1 MAPSTDAHCW
11 GHEAS
16 LVGGE
21 SYCNSMIEPGTHGI
35 PSDACSDQSV
45 WAEHRI
51 VHCHEGKVQRY
62 CNSGYVLRRTAG
74 DVSRGSQCDE
84 KTEFQPTTQAACQE
98 AARKMNRG
106 FEVVNWGSNGPK
118 CFVDARPN
126 QNGVVNVKARWNG
139 AGTLASNWD
148 GDSLGSLAVCTVA
161 AAWLDDYLK
170 LTVLAATLSETNG
183 DSSACIDGELDT
195 FCSTGPTQTSSPSL
209 VLDLGATHQVSH
221 VKLYNRRDCC
231 QSHLGYYTISYRV
244 ASGDGW
250 TQCAGDRAAANALGP
265 LQHACPHQARYVK
278 VELPGA
284 EGRILELAE
293 VEVWGPFSSMCPIT
307 RSFCT
312 RSPSLP
318 DNCNCGDCG
327 YPACGD
333 CDCDAYGD
341 TSCCYSS
348 WEGGQPTA
356 TPSTSCLDSWAVGLT
371 YIGDIVRDKAK
382 CRDASL
388 ELCGTA
394 YRRRSD
400 GTYAR
405 CEVSSGQCSTINE
418 RSMEGGT
425 LDEGGKLR
433 FTCHQPAPSV
443 PFVVRPSPLEL
454 SPRHRPAPPLSRLRR
469 YPLPPPLSPAPTPG
483 DGCPSACTAR
493 RSPPNP

>member
-1 MAPSTDAHCW
+1 MLIFTCLSHAVRTALPSGCSPDGASSTEPMPPTLCIADDSKCSSVADDCCACDASIGQTTCGLSMPGWEEPATCRDGYVAVPTPGADGGMHGNPSCEYSCYPP
-11 GHEAS
+11 GCDSS
-16 LVGGE
+16 LV
-21 SYCNSMIEPGTHGI
+21 Y
-35 PSDACSDQSV
+35 V
-45 WAEHRI
+45 AEH
-51 VHCHEGKVQRY
+51 
-62 CNSGYVLRRTAG
+62 L
-74 DVSRGSQCDE
+74 
-84 KTEFQPTTQAACQE
+84 
-98 AARKMNRG
+98 
-106 FEVVNWGSNGPK
+106 
-118 CFVDARPN
+118 
-126 QNGVVNVKARWNG
+126 
-139 AGTLASNWD
+139 
-148 GDSLGSLAVCTVA
+148 
-161 AAWLDDYLK
+161 
-170 LTVLAATLSETNG
+170 
-183 DSSACIDGELDT
+183 
-195 FCSTGPTQTSSPSL
+195 
-209 VLDLGATHQVSH
+209 
-221 VKLYNRRDCC
+221 
-231 QSHLGYYTISYRV
+231 
-244 ASGDGW
+244 
-250 TQCAGDRAAANALGP
+250 
-265 LQHACPHQARYVK
+265 
-278 VELPGA
+278 
-284 EGRILELAE
+284 
-293 VEVWGPFSSMCPIT
+293 CPIT

-371 YIGDIVRDKAK
+371 YIGDKGP
-382 CRDASL
+382 CRDVSL

-405 CEVSSGQCSTINE
+405 CEVSSGQCSTING

-425 LDEGGKLR
+425 LDENGKLR

-483 DGCPSACTAR
+483 DDCPSACTAR
-493 RSPPNP
+493 RSPPSP